1 MTCEQAQWLLVS
13 YHAPTEP
20 SALRVAT
27 WRTLKDLG
35 AVKLGDGLHC
45 LPNTPASVAKVEELR
60 ARLQDGGGSALA
72 VVASGLSPADEAALA
87 TAFLAARTDEFNQV
101 QRWAQRLIDHIG
113 REEAT
118 DDYRYAEVD
127 TLEEEMEKV
136 RRQFRRAADR
146 DHFGATPARTE
157 AAATVS
163 EAAQRLG
170 RYIDEAFRKENGLPA
185 QPAAVQPAQP
195 LARGEKVNV
204 ASGDSVEK
212 QTREV
217 PRP

>member
-1 MTCEQAQWLLVS
+1 MIQWLLVS

-45 LPNTPASVAKVEELR
+45 LPNTPAAIAKVEDLR
-60 ARLQDGGGSALA
+60 IRLVDGGGSALA
-72 VVASGLSPADEAALA
+72 VIANGLSPADEAALA
-87 TAFLAARTDEFNQV
+87 SAFLAARTDEFNQV

-146 DHFGATPARTE
+146 DSFGTTPARTE

-163 EAAQRLG
+163 EASQRLA
-170 RYIDEAFRKENGLPA
+170 RYIDEAFRKENGLPT
-185 QPAAVQPAQP
+185 QPPHTQANLSSANGDQTNAPSPNSAPEPATP
-195 LARGEKVNV
+195 
-204 ASGDSVEK
+204 
-212 QTREV
+212 
-217 PRP
+217 

>member
-1 MTCEQAQWLLVS
+1 MTPPATPDWLLIS

-27 WRTLKDLG
+27 WRMLKELG
-35 AVKLGDGLHC
+35 AVKLGDGLHY
-45 LPNTPASVAKVEELR
+45 LPNTPVCAARIEDLR
-60 ARLQDGGGSALA
+60 VRLQEGGGSALA
-72 VVASGLSPADEAALA
+72 VVASGLTPADEAALNN
-87 TAFLAARTDEFNQV
+87 AFLAARTDELSQV

-146 DHFGATPARTE
+146 DYFGTTPARSA

-163 EAAQRLG
+163 EASQRLA
-170 RYIDEAFRKENGLPA
+170 RYIDEAFRKENGLPP
-185 QPAAVQPAQP
+185 QQQGDPADGEHSNPNDGPAQ
-195 LARGEKVNV
+195 E
-204 ASGDSVEK
+204 
-212 QTREV
+212 
-217 PRP
+217 